1 MLVNNEKKGSISI
14 LNRLYYNPF
23 MIITIED
30 KQFDTK
36 QITQL
41 YPAAVVKTGYEDE
54 TTQVSLEWIE
64 VEAKGKVEIVG
75 YGLFIH
81 LGEEEKHTFMFDT
94 KEEMDAAV
102 GRIAAQLQK

>member
-1 MLVNNEKKGSISI
+1 MI
-14 LNRLYYNPF
+14 L
-23 MIITIED
+23 TIED

-36 QITQL
+36 DITQL

-75 YGLFIH
+75 YGLFVN
-81 LGEEEKHTFMFDT
+81 LGEEEKHSFMFDT
-94 KEEMDAAV
+94 KEEMDAAA
-102 GRIAAQLQK
+102 GRISKQLQK

>member
-1 MLVNNEKKGSISI
+1 
-14 LNRLYYNPF
+14 

-36 QITQL
+36 DITQL
-41 YPAAVVKTGYEDE
+41 YPAAVVKTGHEDE

-75 YGLFIH
+75 YGLFVN

-94 KEEMDAAV
+94 KEEMDAAA

>member
-1 MLVNNEKKGSISI
+1 
-14 LNRLYYNPF
+14 

-36 QITQL
+36 EITQL
-41 YPAAVVKTGYEDE
+41 YPAAVVKTGHEDE

-75 YGLFIH
+75 YGIFIN
-81 LGEEEKHTFMFDT
+81 LGEEVKHSFMFNT
-94 KEEMDAAV
+94 REEMDEAI
-102 GRIAAQLQK
+102 GRVASQLQK